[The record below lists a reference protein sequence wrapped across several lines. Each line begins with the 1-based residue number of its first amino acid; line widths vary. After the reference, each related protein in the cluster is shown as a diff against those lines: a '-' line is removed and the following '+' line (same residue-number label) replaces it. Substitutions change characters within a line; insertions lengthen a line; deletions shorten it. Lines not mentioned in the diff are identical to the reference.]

1 MPIQEQNIVF
11 VESQV
16 MDDVPEGGGAATGR
30 AIVDGAMNNVFED
43 ISDLDRAYGRFNLR
57 KLFLAVRTLSTD
69 LYGGAKTVVTALPAD
84 EALGYTLFSSNDPF
98 DTRSQAADKVESY
111 LYKGP
116 TWPGYLYENH
126 ITGMRAI
133 NLIQRVGTAL
143 PPIGKTLC
151 IVQDEGLSTEKEQY
165 VRVTGV
171 DAVEQTFSD
180 SATGNTVEFQ
190 RWVVT
195 LGLSDALRFDFAG
208 HSPRYHDSNYSYSG
222 RARLRDT
229 TVADAARYYGAQP
242 LSAIASVGDRVVR
255 AASMFTKLVPSART
269 ESPLANQMLGG
280 RDIMVPTAT
289 TPITHTV
296 AGANLSFAANGRL
309 ALPTG
314 VLPGSLAG
322 PQSTTDDGAGTVLRS
337 GVAVGTIVYATGDIT
352 FNAAPGYSVG
362 STADVTWLPAVA
374 LGTAANTLFRQV
386 TAENRR
392 FNWVETLQ
400 PTPAP
405 GALSVS
411 YMANGNWYVL
421 TDDGTG
427 LLVGADSALGA
438 GQLSYVT
445 GVASVTLGALPD
457 AGSLI
462 LFSWA
467 NRAALAIRDTSAIT
481 PITWSGVIGDALDE
495 HAIAP
500 GSLTITWQ
508 AGGVTQTLTDDGAHL
523 LGGNGYG
530 AVKYTSREFWFR
542 PAVLPDPGTT
552 PVVTYERATLVTET
566 FTPTADGNG
575 FVNFTLAQTPIV
587 PRSLSIE
594 WETIRSETA
603 TEKATQTLG
612 SVAYYA
618 SSSTYSGSTSLS
630 DTEAWKRPTY
640 ENGKLREQEATTSA
654 QLSTQ
659 QIDSIKED
667 AATRSFAESESSVSV
682 GNIVVKKRCTD
693 DGAGALYGPQAG
705 LVDYATGQV
714 YFIPTDI
721 VRASSFGIV
730 SSGTVSQSLETEGG
744 SSTSSTSAGS
754 NTKIYLNYLGED
766 AAAGATASSST
777 SSTALRGSSGGEST
791 AEEGT
796 WGAEAFTDT
805 WGDGAL
811 IRVQYVVTSTVPTSE
826 SVTLP
831 AQALAIDIAPT
842 SGDPV
847 IAGSLAFRLGGS
859 LFVAR
864 GSRIVMDPDRLG
876 SGLEAGTL
884 DLAAGRV
891 TLDYWPAGGS
901 GAVQVL
907 ACLTQYGIEPAIGA
921 SFRTAVAPVAPESL
935 NLTATTLDGET
946 ISATADADGKIT
958 ASWIYGAI
966 NYEFGTVQLAFG
978 QYGPDPEH
986 DPQSPDPAP
995 TVWIARPVDPSS
1007 IRYNAVAYNY
1017 LPLDA
1022 GILGIDPVRLPA
1034 DGRVPIY
1041 RAGDVVMIMHATT
1054 TAPAT
1059 VANGGTV
1066 DCGRTRIAWIRVID
1080 ATGATVR
1087 DGFTLDRATGLV
1099 TFTDVSGMTMPV
1111 TVRHTVGDLRQ
1122 ITDAQISG
1130 QLTLA
1135 RALTHDYPAGE
1146 SLVASCLIHGDRR
1159 ARVSAVWD
1167 QATWDGTWTDALKGS
1182 EATATLDTIA
1192 HPIEVTNEGAET
1204 ERWILRWTSTT
1215 NVELIGQRR
1224 GLVYS
1229 GPFSA
1234 DIAPINPRTRIWDAV
1249 TETWTGGVPYLTIP
1263 VAANGG
1269 GWSAGNVVRINTVGA
1284 LADIWIARSIQQSDE
1299 PIGDG
1304 ADGVEIYAL
1313 GNIDRP

>member
-57 KLFLAVRTLSTD
+57 KIFLAVRTLSTD

-98 DTRSQAADKVESY
+98 DTRSAAADKVESY

-116 TWPGYLYENH
+116 TWPGYLYETH

-133 NLIQRVGTAL
+133 NLLQRVGTAL

-165 VRVTGV
+165 VRITRV
-171 DAVEQTFSD
+171 DVVEQTFSD
-180 SATGNTVEFQ
+180 AAVSNVAEFP

-195 LGLSDALRFDFAG
+195 LSLSDALRFDFAG
-208 HSPRYHDSNYSYSG
+208 HSPRYYDSAYSYSG

-296 AGANLSFAANGRL
+296 AGANLSFTANGRL

-352 FNAAPGYSVG
+352 FNASPGYSVG

-481 PITWSGVIGDALDE
+481 PITWSGVIGDPLDE

-500 GSLTITWQ
+500 GSLTISWQ
-508 AGGVTQTLTDDGAHL
+508 AGGVAQTLTDDGAHL
-523 LGGNGYG
+523 LGGHGYG

-552 PVVTYERATLVTET
+552 PLVTYERATLVTET
-566 FTPTADGNG
+566 FTPTKDGNG
-575 FVNFTLAQTPIV
+575 FVSLTLAQTPIV
-587 PRSLSIE
+587 PRSLNIE
-594 WETIRSETA
+594 WETIRTETA
-603 TEKATQTLG
+603 TEKASQTLG
-612 SVAYYA
+612 NVAYYA
-618 SSSTYSGSTSLS
+618 SSSAYSGSSSLNN
-630 DTEAWKRPTY
+630 TEAWKRPEHWYSPPT
-640 ENGKLREQEATTSA
+640 EQETTSSS
-654 QLSTQ
+654 QLSNE
-659 QIDSIKED
+659 QIDSIKQNS
-667 AATRSFAESESSVSV
+667 ATRSFAESESSASV
-682 GNIVVKKRCTD
+682 GNIAVKKRCTD

-721 VRASSFGIV
+721 VRAASFGIV
-730 SSGTVSQSLETEGG
+730 SSGSASQSLETEGG
-744 SSTSSTSAGS
+744 SSSSSSTAGS
-754 NTKIYLNYLGED
+754 NTALWRTGSGQN
-766 AAAGATASSST
+766 ATAGATSQSAT

-826 SVTLP
+826 TVTLP
-831 AQALAIDIAPT
+831 AQALNIDIAPT

-891 TLDYWPAGGS
+891 TLDYWPAGGN

-958 ASWIYGAI
+958 ASWVYGAI

-1041 RAGDVVMIMHATT
+1041 RAGDVVMVMHTAD

-1059 VANGGTV
+1059 VANGGTI
-1066 DCGRTRIAWIRVID
+1066 DCGRTRIAWIRVLD
-1080 ATGATVR
+1080 ATGATVTA
-1087 DGFTLDRATGLV
+1087 GYTLDRATGIV

-1135 RALTHDYPAGE
+1135 RALTHTYPADE
-1146 SLVASCLIHGDRR
+1146 SIVASCLIHGDRR

-1204 ERWILRWTSTT
+1204 ERWVLRWTSTT

-1229 GPFSA
+1229 GPFTA
-1234 DIAPINPRTRIWDAV
+1234 DIAPINPRTRASDG
-1249 TETWTGGVPYLTIP
+1249 TGGVPYLRIP
-1263 VAANGG
+1263 LAANGG

-1284 LADIWIARSIQQSDE
+1284 LADLWIARSIQQSDE
-1299 PIGDG
+1299 PLGDG
-1304 ADGVEIYAL
+1304 ADGVELYAL